1 MSQSMQTLD
10 LSSAR
15 DKHNMTLKQKKS
27 DNQLEP
33 FLTESTINP
42 VSDKSAKGKIR
53 FDIDS
58 EEEQVV

>member
-1 MSQSMQTLD
+1 MQTID

-15 DKHNMTLKQKKS
+15 DKHNMSLKPKKS
-27 DNQLEP
+27 ENQLEP

-42 VSDKSAKGKIR
+42 LSDKSARGKLR

-58 EEEQVV
+58 EEEQYV